1 MTISQTG
8 YKRDLVGSY
17 IAKDP
22 GAVLAYSID
31 WSEWLPTGDSVT
43 TSNWVQESVHT
54 GGNLT
59 LNNDSIANN
68 VATINIAAGAEGE
81 IYTVRNTITTNEN
94 LTDVRRFRIRVEK
107 RYV

>member
-1 MTISQTG
+1 
-8 YKRDLVGSY
+8 
-17 IAKDP
+17 
-22 GAVLAYSID
+22 
-31 WSEWLPTGDSVT
+31 
-43 TSNWVQESVHT
+43 
-54 GGNLT
+54 LT
-59 LNNDSIANN
+59 LSGATVANN

>member
-8 YKRDLVGSY
+8 YKRDLTGSY

-22 GAVLAYSID
+22 GATLDYNID
-31 WSEWLPTGDSVT
+31 WSDWLPTGDSIS
-43 TSNWVQESVHT
+43 TSTWTQESVHT

-59 LNNDSIANN
+59 LGGSSVGNN
-68 VATINIAAGAEGE
+68 VTSVLISSGQEGE
-81 IYTVRNTITTNEN
+81 IYTVKNTITTNEN
-94 LTDVRRFRIRVEK
+94 LIDVRRFRIRVEK

>member
-8 YKRDLVGSY
+8 YKRDLTGSY

-22 GAVLAYSID
+22 GATLDYNID
-31 WSEWLPTGDSVT
+31 WSDWLPTGDSIS
-43 TSNWVQESVHT
+43 TSTWTQESVHT

-59 LNNDSIANN
+59 LGGSSVANN
-68 VATINIAAGAEGE
+68 VTSVLISSGREGE

-94 LTDVRRFRIRVEK
+94 LTDVRRFRIRIEK

>member
-1 MTISQTG
+1 MTISPTA

-22 GAVLAYSID
+22 GATLAYSID
-31 WSEWLPTGDSVT
+31 WSEWLAAGDMID
-43 TSNWVQESVHT
+43 TSTWTQESVHT

-59 LNNDSIANN
+59 LSSASVANN
-68 VATINIAAGAEGE
+68 VTTILIADGAEGE
-81 IYTVRNTITTNEN
+81 IYTIRNTISTNEN

>member
-8 YKRDLVGSY
+8 YKRDLTGSY

-22 GAVLAYSID
+22 GATLAYSID
-31 WSEWLPTGDSVT
+31 WSEWLPTGDSIT
-43 TSNWVQESVHT
+43 TSTWVQESTHT

-59 LNNDSIANN
+59 LSGPAVANN
-68 VATINIAAGAEGE
+68 VATINIAAGREGE

-107 RYV
+107 RFV